1 MLKSFNPIC
10 RGVKKNI
17 NTSFGQK
24 ILSKYDNVI
33 NTSIKISNMS
43 MYSNI
48 VHKSIPKYVDNS
60 NNELIYN
67 ILNLLH
73 KMGNLVKN
81 KHQEKNAYISL
92 NIALE
97 YYLDM
102 LRFKNYQEYSLMN
115 SLYSNLKTIS
125 NDQDLYTYTKN
136 IQNKLSSFKSDAFK
150 YNYSNINH
158 SNSHTKIKNIRL
170 NSITSP
176 FFYIM
181 NNKSFSHILDNNKD
195 FYSLLLNIVQKEQLE
210 KSTSLKDKFIQI
222 VYNTPQNEAEFLWNL
237 IQNGNI
243 ISNDIL
249 QLANNSNMSVQ
260 ENIAF
265 ILNNSST
272 HNFKDFLKLLK
283 NNLSKY
289 KNIKI
294 DNYNK
299 VLQKELKNILSFNFV
314 NSKKQFID
322 IFNNMN
328 FQEKQKILKSLNIQN
343 DIMEYISN
351 VSMEQYNNNIN
362 ALKTLNLDN
371 LKEWLFDIDNIKIS
385 MYHEV
390 IQDKTIKSLIDKN
403 FNSNFDELIVR
414 IFNSSDFSNYIN
426 NNRNTSNKSFK
437 NIFKNYIKSV
447 VSSAQVQRKENIS
460 KLIQKI
466 QHKNFNFK
474 ELSKEEISQLV
485 EIINSQ
491 NVYLSKRFNL
501 SKYDIEQ
508 IKLFLEDKQSLIN
521 NLVNKINQNSVENL
535 TTQENSQLLDILN
548 SSEFVFNQ
556 NSSSDIMNILE
567 DKQSLINNLV
577 NKINQ
582 SSIESLTTQENSQ
595 LLDILNSSEFVFNQN
610 SSSDIMNILE
620 DKQSLINN
628 LVNKINQSSIESL
641 TTQENS
647 QLLDILNSSEFVFNQ
662 DSSSDIMNILEDK
675 QSLINNL
682 VNKINQNSVENLT
695 TQENSQLLDILNSSE
710 FVFNQS
716 SSTDIMNILED
727 KQSLINN
734 LVNKINQNSVENLT
748 TQENS
753 QLLDIL
759 NSSEFVFNQ
768 SSSTDIMNILEDK
781 YFLADNLK
789 NDIFFTNFYKTQL
802 NSKKRIHF
810 NNKKISHL
818 KNISIIDKNM
828 VLKDIN
834 SKPKQ
839 NLIKTLVVEDFPNYL
854 REVPLNYYVNEK
866 SNITLN
872 NGSLGKIDFQYKIE
886 KTSADKN
893 DMAKYENINNIYKK
907 VEDQSKKITAL
918 ENKVSNNKEVYS
930 LSSRDINNIT
940 NDLLNKLNDKLSVE
954 NIRRGIF

>member
-362 ALKTLNLDN
+362 TLKTLNLDN

-548 SSEFVFNQ
+548 SN
-556 NSSSDIMNILE
+556 
-567 DKQSLINNLV
+567 
-577 NKINQ
+577 
-582 SSIESLTTQENSQ
+582 
-595 LLDILNSSEFVFNQN
+595 
-610 SSSDIMNILE
+610 
-620 DKQSLINN
+620 
-628 LVNKINQSSIESL
+628 
-641 TTQENS
+641 
-647 QLLDILNSSEFVFNQ
+647 
-662 DSSSDIMNILEDK
+662 
-675 QSLINNL
+675 
-682 VNKINQNSVENLT
+682 
-695 TQENSQLLDILNSSE
+695 
-710 FVFNQS
+710 
-716 SSTDIMNILED
+716 
-727 KQSLINN
+727 
-734 LVNKINQNSVENLT
+734 
-748 TQENS
+748 
-753 QLLDIL
+753 
-759 NSSEFVFNQ
+759 EFVFNQ

-907 VEDQSKKITAL
+907 VEEQSKKITAL

>member
-210 KSTSLKDKFIQI
+210 KSTSLKDKFIQT

-362 ALKTLNLDN
+362 TLKTLNLDN

-595 LLDILNSSEFVFNQN
+595 LLDILNSS
-610 SSSDIMNILE
+610 
-620 DKQSLINN
+620 K
-628 LVNKINQSSIESL
+628 
-641 TTQENS
+641 
-647 QLLDILNSSEFVFNQ
+647 
-662 DSSSDIMNILEDK
+662 
-675 QSLINNL
+675 
-682 VNKINQNSVENLT
+682 
-695 TQENSQLLDILNSSE
+695 

-716 SSTDIMNILED
+716 SS
-727 KQSLINN
+727 S
-734 LVNKINQNSVENLT
+734 
-748 TQENS
+748 
-753 QLLDIL
+753 
-759 NSSEFVFNQ
+759 
-768 SSSTDIMNILEDK
+768 DIMNILEDK

-907 VEDQSKKITAL
+907 VEEQSKKITAL

>member
-210 KSTSLKDKFIQI
+210 KSTSLKDKFIQT
-222 VYNTPQNEAEFLWNL
+222 VYNTPQNEAKFLWNL

-343 DIMEYISN
+343 DIMEYMSN

-362 ALKTLNLDN
+362 TLKTLNLDN

-426 NNRNTSNKSFK
+426 NNKSTSNKSFK

-508 IKLFLEDKQSLIN
+508 IKLFLEDKQSLVN
-521 NLVNKINQNSVENL
+521 NLVEKINQN
-535 TTQENSQLLDILN
+535 
-548 SSEFVFNQ
+548 
-556 NSSSDIMNILE
+556 
-567 DKQSLINNLV
+567 
-577 NKINQ
+577 
-582 SSIESLTTQENSQ
+582 SIESLTTQENSQ

-620 DKQSLINN
+620 DK
-628 LVNKINQSSIESL
+628 
-641 TTQENS
+641 
-647 QLLDILNSSEFVFNQ
+647 
-662 DSSSDIMNILEDK
+662 
-675 QSLINNL
+675 
-682 VNKINQNSVENLT
+682 
-695 TQENSQLLDILNSSE
+695 
-710 FVFNQS
+710 
-716 SSTDIMNILED
+716 
-727 KQSLINN
+727 
-734 LVNKINQNSVENLT
+734 
-748 TQENS
+748 
-753 QLLDIL
+753 
-759 NSSEFVFNQ
+759 
-768 SSSTDIMNILEDK
+768 
-781 YFLADNLK
+781 YFLTDNLK
-789 NDIFFTNFYKTQL
+789 NDIFFNDFYKTRL

-818 KNISIIDKNM
+818 KNVSIIDKNM

-834 SKPKQ
+834 SNPKQ

-893 DMAKYENINNIYKK
+893 DMVKYENINNIYKK
-907 VEDQSKKITAL
+907 VEEQSKKITAL

>member
-210 KSTSLKDKFIQI
+210 KSTSLKDKFIQT

-362 ALKTLNLDN
+362 TLKTLNLDN

-548 SSEFVFNQ
+548 SN
-556 NSSSDIMNILE
+556 
-567 DKQSLINNLV
+567 
-577 NKINQ
+577 
-582 SSIESLTTQENSQ
+582 
-595 LLDILNSSEFVFNQN
+595 
-610 SSSDIMNILE
+610 
-620 DKQSLINN
+620 
-628 LVNKINQSSIESL
+628 
-641 TTQENS
+641 
-647 QLLDILNSSEFVFNQ
+647 
-662 DSSSDIMNILEDK
+662 
-675 QSLINNL
+675 
-682 VNKINQNSVENLT
+682 
-695 TQENSQLLDILNSSE
+695 
-710 FVFNQS
+710 
-716 SSTDIMNILED
+716 
-727 KQSLINN
+727 
-734 LVNKINQNSVENLT
+734 
-748 TQENS
+748 
-753 QLLDIL
+753 
-759 NSSEFVFNQ
+759 EFVFNQ

-907 VEDQSKKITAL
+907 VEEQSKKITAL

>member
-136 IQNKLSSFKSDAFK
+136 IQNKLSSFKSDTFK

-210 KSTSLKDKFIQI
+210 KSTSLKDKFIQT

-362 ALKTLNLDN
+362 TLKTLNLDN

-426 NNRNTSNKSFK
+426 NNKSTSNKSFK

-501 SKYDIEQ
+501 SKYEIEQ
-508 IKLFLEDKQSLIN
+508 IKLFLEDKQSLVN
-521 NLVNKINQNSVENL
+521 NLVEKINQNSIENL

-567 DKQSLINNLV
+567 DK
-577 NKINQ
+577 
-582 SSIESLTTQENSQ
+582 
-595 LLDILNSSEFVFNQN
+595 
-610 SSSDIMNILE
+610 
-620 DKQSLINN
+620 
-628 LVNKINQSSIESL
+628 
-641 TTQENS
+641 
-647 QLLDILNSSEFVFNQ
+647 
-662 DSSSDIMNILEDK
+662 
-675 QSLINNL
+675 
-682 VNKINQNSVENLT
+682 
-695 TQENSQLLDILNSSE
+695 
-710 FVFNQS
+710 
-716 SSTDIMNILED
+716 
-727 KQSLINN
+727 
-734 LVNKINQNSVENLT
+734 
-748 TQENS
+748 
-753 QLLDIL
+753 
-759 NSSEFVFNQ
+759 
-768 SSSTDIMNILEDK
+768 

-789 NDIFFTNFYKTQL
+789 NDIFFNDFYKTRL

-872 NGSLGKIDFQYKIE
+872 SGSLGKIDFQYKIE

-893 DMAKYENINNIYKK
+893 DMVKYENINNIYKK
-907 VEDQSKKITAL
+907 VEEQSKKITAL

>member
-210 KSTSLKDKFIQI
+210 KSTSLKDKFIQT
-222 VYNTPQNEAEFLWNL
+222 VYNTPQNEAKFLWNL

-362 ALKTLNLDN
+362 TLKTLNLDN

-426 NNRNTSNKSFK
+426 NNKSTSNKSFK

-460 KLIQKI
+460 KIIQKI

-535 TTQENSQLLDILN
+535 TTQENSRLLDILN

-556 NSSSDIMNILE
+556 NSSSDII
-567 DKQSLINNLV
+567 
-577 NKINQ
+577 
-582 SSIESLTTQENSQ
+582 
-595 LLDILNSSEFVFNQN
+595 
-610 SSSDIMNILE
+610 
-620 DKQSLINN
+620 
-628 LVNKINQSSIESL
+628 
-641 TTQENS
+641 
-647 QLLDILNSSEFVFNQ
+647 
-662 DSSSDIMNILEDK
+662 
-675 QSLINNL
+675 
-682 VNKINQNSVENLT
+682 
-695 TQENSQLLDILNSSE
+695 
-710 FVFNQS
+710 
-716 SSTDIMNILED
+716 
-727 KQSLINN
+727 
-734 LVNKINQNSVENLT
+734 
-748 TQENS
+748 
-753 QLLDIL
+753 
-759 NSSEFVFNQ
+759 
-768 SSSTDIMNILEDK
+768 NILEDK

-789 NDIFFTNFYKTQL
+789 NDIFFNDFYKTRL

-907 VEDQSKKITAL
+907 VEEQSKKITAL
-918 ENKVSNNKEVYS
+918 ESKVSNSKEVYS

>member
-24 ILSKYDNVI
+24 ILSKYDNII

-125 NDQDLYTYTKN
+125 NDQDLYAYTKN
-136 IQNKLSSFKSDAFK
+136 IQNKLNSFKSDAFK

-181 NNKSFSHILDNNKD
+181 NNKSFSHIVDNNKD

-210 KSTSLKDKFIQI
+210 KSTSLKDKFIQT

-283 NNLSKY
+283 HNLSKY

-362 ALKTLNLDN
+362 TLKTLNLDN

-390 IQDKTIKSLIDKN
+390 IQDKTITSLIDKN

-426 NNRNTSNKSFK
+426 NNKSTSNKSFK

-447 VSSAQVQRKENIS
+447 VSSAQVQRKENIN

-501 SKYDIEQ
+501 SKYEIEQ
-508 IKLFLEDKQSLIN
+508 IKLFLEDKQSLVN
-521 NLVNKINQNSVENL
+521 NLVEKINQN
-535 TTQENSQLLDILN
+535 
-548 SSEFVFNQ
+548 
-556 NSSSDIMNILE
+556 
-567 DKQSLINNLV
+567 
-577 NKINQ
+577 
-582 SSIESLTTQENSQ
+582 SIESLTTQENSQ
-595 LLDILNSSEFVFNQN
+595 LLDILNSSEFVFNQ
-610 SSSDIMNILE
+610 SSSI
-620 DKQSLINN
+620 
-628 LVNKINQSSIESL
+628 
-641 TTQENS
+641 
-647 QLLDILNSSEFVFNQ
+647 
-662 DSSSDIMNILEDK
+662 DIMNILEDK

-682 VNKINQNSVENLT
+682 VNKINQNSIE
-695 TQENSQLLDILNSSE
+695 S
-710 FVFNQS
+710 
-716 SSTDIMNILED
+716 
-727 KQSLINN
+727 
-734 LVNKINQNSVENLT
+734 LT

-781 YFLADNLK
+781 YFLTDNLK
-789 NDIFFTNFYKTQL
+789 NDIFFNDFYKTRL
-802 NSKKRIHF
+802 NSKKRIYF

-818 KNISIIDKNM
+818 KNISIIDKNII
-828 VLKDIN
+828 LKNIN
-834 SKPKQ
+834 SEPKQ

-893 DMAKYENINNIYKK
+893 DIEKYENINNIYKK
-907 VEDQSKKITAL
+907 VEEQSKKITAL
-918 ENKVSNNKEVYS
+918 ESKVSNSKEVYS

>member
-210 KSTSLKDKFIQI
+210 KSTSLKDKFIQT
-222 VYNTPQNEAEFLWNL
+222 VYNTPQNEAKFLWNL

-343 DIMEYISN
+343 DIMEYMSN

-362 ALKTLNLDN
+362 TLKTLNLDN

-426 NNRNTSNKSFK
+426 NNKSTSNKSFK

-508 IKLFLEDKQSLIN
+508 IKLFLEDKQSLVN
-521 NLVNKINQNSVENL
+521 NLVEKINQN
-535 TTQENSQLLDILN
+535 
-548 SSEFVFNQ
+548 
-556 NSSSDIMNILE
+556 
-567 DKQSLINNLV
+567 
-577 NKINQ
+577 
-582 SSIESLTTQENSQ
+582 SIESLTTQENSQ
-595 LLDILNSSEFVFNQN
+595 LLDILNSSEFVFNQS
-610 SSSDIMNILE
+610 SSSDII
-620 DKQSLINN
+620 
-628 LVNKINQSSIESL
+628 
-641 TTQENS
+641 
-647 QLLDILNSSEFVFNQ
+647 
-662 DSSSDIMNILEDK
+662 
-675 QSLINNL
+675 
-682 VNKINQNSVENLT
+682 
-695 TQENSQLLDILNSSE
+695 
-710 FVFNQS
+710 
-716 SSTDIMNILED
+716 
-727 KQSLINN
+727 
-734 LVNKINQNSVENLT
+734 
-748 TQENS
+748 
-753 QLLDIL
+753 
-759 NSSEFVFNQ
+759 
-768 SSSTDIMNILEDK
+768 NILEDK

-789 NDIFFTNFYKTQL
+789 NDIFFTNFYKTRL

-907 VEDQSKKITAL
+907 VEEQSKKITAL

>member
-210 KSTSLKDKFIQI
+210 KSTSLKDKFIQT

-362 ALKTLNLDN
+362 TLKTLNLDN

-426 NNRNTSNKSFK
+426 NNKSTSNKSFK

-491 NVYLSKRFNL
+491 NMYLSKRFNL

-508 IKLFLEDKQSLIN
+508 IKLFLEDKQSLVN

-548 SSEFVFNQ
+548 SSKFVFNQ
-556 NSSSDIMNILE
+556 NSSS
-567 DKQSLINNLV
+567 
-577 NKINQ
+577 
-582 SSIESLTTQENSQ
+582 
-595 LLDILNSSEFVFNQN
+595 
-610 SSSDIMNILE
+610 
-620 DKQSLINN
+620 
-628 LVNKINQSSIESL
+628 
-641 TTQENS
+641 
-647 QLLDILNSSEFVFNQ
+647 
-662 DSSSDIMNILEDK
+662 
-675 QSLINNL
+675 
-682 VNKINQNSVENLT
+682 
-695 TQENSQLLDILNSSE
+695 
-710 FVFNQS
+710 
-716 SSTDIMNILED
+716 
-727 KQSLINN
+727 
-734 LVNKINQNSVENLT
+734 
-748 TQENS
+748 
-753 QLLDIL
+753 
-759 NSSEFVFNQ
+759 
-768 SSSTDIMNILEDK
+768 DIMNILEDK

-789 NDIFFTNFYKTQL
+789 NDIFFNDFYKTRL

-872 NGSLGKIDFQYKIE
+872 NDSLGKIDFQYKIE

-893 DMAKYENINNIYKK
+893 DMVKYENINNIYKK
-907 VEDQSKKITAL
+907 VEEQSKKITAL

>member
-210 KSTSLKDKFIQI
+210 KSTSLKDKFIQT
-222 VYNTPQNEAEFLWNL
+222 VYNTPQNEAKFLWNL

-343 DIMEYISN
+343 DIMEYMSN

-362 ALKTLNLDN
+362 TLKTLNLDN

-426 NNRNTSNKSFK
+426 NNKSTSNKSFK

-508 IKLFLEDKQSLIN
+508 IKLFLEDKQSLVNNLVEKINQNSIESLTTQENSQLLDILNSSEFVFNQNSSSDIMNVLEDEQSLIN
-521 NLVNKINQNSVENL
+521 NLVKKINQNSVKNL

-567 DKQSLINNLV
+567 DK
-577 NKINQ
+577 
-582 SSIESLTTQENSQ
+582 
-595 LLDILNSSEFVFNQN
+595 
-610 SSSDIMNILE
+610 
-620 DKQSLINN
+620 
-628 LVNKINQSSIESL
+628 
-641 TTQENS
+641 
-647 QLLDILNSSEFVFNQ
+647 
-662 DSSSDIMNILEDK
+662 
-675 QSLINNL
+675 
-682 VNKINQNSVENLT
+682 
-695 TQENSQLLDILNSSE
+695 
-710 FVFNQS
+710 
-716 SSTDIMNILED
+716 
-727 KQSLINN
+727 
-734 LVNKINQNSVENLT
+734 
-748 TQENS
+748 
-753 QLLDIL
+753 
-759 NSSEFVFNQ
+759 
-768 SSSTDIMNILEDK
+768 
-781 YFLADNLK
+781 YFLTDNLK
-789 NDIFFTNFYKTQL
+789 NDIFFNDFYKTRL

-907 VEDQSKKITAL
+907 VEEQSKKITAL
-918 ENKVSNNKEVYS
+918 ESKVSNSKEVYS

>member
-556 NSSSDIMNILE
+556 
-567 DKQSLINNLV
+567 
-577 NKINQ
+577 
-582 SSIESLTTQENSQ
+582 
-595 LLDILNSSEFVFNQN
+595 
-610 SSSDIMNILE
+610 
-620 DKQSLINN
+620 
-628 LVNKINQSSIESL
+628 
-641 TTQENS
+641 
-647 QLLDILNSSEFVFNQ
+647 
-662 DSSSDIMNILEDK
+662 
-675 QSLINNL
+675 
-682 VNKINQNSVENLT
+682 
-695 TQENSQLLDILNSSE
+695 
-710 FVFNQS
+710 
-716 SSTDIMNILED
+716 
-727 KQSLINN
+727 
-734 LVNKINQNSVENLT
+734 
-748 TQENS
+748 
-753 QLLDIL
+753 
-759 NSSEFVFNQ
+759 

>member
-210 KSTSLKDKFIQI
+210 KSTSLKDKFIQT

-351 VSMEQYNNNIN
+351 VSMEQYSNNIN

-548 SSEFVFNQ
+548 SN
-556 NSSSDIMNILE
+556 
-567 DKQSLINNLV
+567 
-577 NKINQ
+577 
-582 SSIESLTTQENSQ
+582 
-595 LLDILNSSEFVFNQN
+595 
-610 SSSDIMNILE
+610 
-620 DKQSLINN
+620 
-628 LVNKINQSSIESL
+628 
-641 TTQENS
+641 
-647 QLLDILNSSEFVFNQ
+647 
-662 DSSSDIMNILEDK
+662 
-675 QSLINNL
+675 
-682 VNKINQNSVENLT
+682 
-695 TQENSQLLDILNSSE
+695 
-710 FVFNQS
+710 
-716 SSTDIMNILED
+716 
-727 KQSLINN
+727 
-734 LVNKINQNSVENLT
+734 
-748 TQENS
+748 
-753 QLLDIL
+753 
-759 NSSEFVFNQ
+759 EFVFNQ

-907 VEDQSKKITAL
+907 VEEQSKKITAL

>member
-210 KSTSLKDKFIQI
+210 KSTSLKDKFIQT
-222 VYNTPQNEAEFLWNL
+222 VYNTPQNEAKFLWNL

-343 DIMEYISN
+343 DIMEYMSN

-362 ALKTLNLDN
+362 TLKTLNLDN

-426 NNRNTSNKSFK
+426 NNKSTSNKSFK

-508 IKLFLEDKQSLIN
+508 IKLFLEDKQSLVN
-521 NLVNKINQNSVENL
+521 NLVEKINQNS
-535 TTQENSQLLDILN
+535 
-548 SSEFVFNQ
+548 
-556 NSSSDIMNILE
+556 
-567 DKQSLINNLV
+567 
-577 NKINQ
+577 
-582 SSIESLTTQENSQ
+582 IES
-595 LLDILNSSEFVFNQN
+595 
-610 SSSDIMNILE
+610 
-620 DKQSLINN
+620 
-628 LVNKINQSSIESL
+628 
-641 TTQENS
+641 
-647 QLLDILNSSEFVFNQ
+647 
-662 DSSSDIMNILEDK
+662 
-675 QSLINNL
+675 
-682 VNKINQNSVENLT
+682 LT

-734 LVNKINQNSVENLT
+734 LVNKINQNSIENLT

-768 SSSTDIMNILEDK
+768 SSSSDIINILEDK

-789 NDIFFTNFYKTQL
+789 NDIFFTNFYKTRL

-907 VEDQSKKITAL
+907 VEEQSKKITAL